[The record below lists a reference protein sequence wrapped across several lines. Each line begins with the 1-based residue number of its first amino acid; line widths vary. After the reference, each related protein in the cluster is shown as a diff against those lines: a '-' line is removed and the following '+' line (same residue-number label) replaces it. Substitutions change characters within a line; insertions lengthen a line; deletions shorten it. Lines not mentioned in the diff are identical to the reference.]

1 MQIQAKRDLTVS
13 TLFINI
19 DQLITFFAQNNGFY
33 MYYEK

>member
-19 DQLITFFAQNNGFY
+19 DQLITFFRTKQWILHVL
-33 MYYEK
+33 